1 MFQVIFYFCPTII
14 PGHFYQIFFFS
25 KGSQIISIG
34 CPKNYA
40 DRAIEYVKYD
50 SKYSVRCCSING
62 TSCSSKPCKRLKTY
76 EEAEQICNTR
86 GERLCQENEMNLCC
100 HTGCVMDPNYV
111 WVAGQIKGKSIE
123 IFIQYKYF
131 NNDI

>member
-1 MFQVIFYFCPTII
+1 MFQVIIHYFHLSYNHSWAFLSNVLFLKRNSDNFYWM
-14 PGHFYQIFFFS
+14 
-25 KGSQIISIG
+25 
-34 CPKNYA
+34 PKNYA

-76 EEAEQICNTR
+76 EEAEKICNTR

-100 HTGCVMDPNYV
+100 KTGCVMDPNYV
-111 WVAGQIKGKSIE
+111 WVAGKIKGKSIE
-123 IFIQYKYF
+123 NTYTIQIF
-131 NNDI
+131 